1 MEPALQDF
9 ERKFKVDQ
17 FLIAHVAGWR
27 VSLRT
32 SQTTLGAVV
41 VSSRNGT
48 PRMEML
54 DDEAQASLG
63 TVLAACDRAL
73 RQTYGC
79 QLVNYLALML
89 VDPIVHFH
97 VIPRYNGPVERFGLK
112 WVDADWPKP
121 PTLGDS
127 NQAPEGVL
135 GAVASELKQSFI
147 TALKTDRR

>member
-54 DDEAQASLG
+54 DDEAQAGGLAG
-63 TVLAACDRAL
+63 PGLAAGFGGAAEVAHRLVFLERAGHRML
-73 RQTYGC
+73 NRR
-79 QLVNYLALML
+79 VRPRFRSLA
-89 VDPIVHFH
+89 
-97 VIPRYNGPVERFGLK
+97 G
-112 WVDADWPKP
+112 AP
-121 PTLGDS
+121 PL
-127 NQAPEGVL
+127 P
-135 GAVASELKQSFI
+135 
-147 TALKTDRR
+147 